1 MHTENLIVYES
12 CDWQT
17 VEAISKGL
25 PQLDIVP
32 TTTLIVEA
40 VDAVDACTFVIAS

>member
-32 TTTLIVEA
+32 TTTYLNQIVH
-40 VDAVDACTFVIAS
+40 